1 MARPKRQDE
10 RRSQLVRA
18 TALAISDRGLAGLRL
33 RHIAEGA
40 GVSIGT
46 VLYYYPDL
54 DALLVE
60 VHEEVL
66 ATFYWERVHSTDAID
81 DPREQLRVMVEGGV
95 PQDSADPTLRALYEL
110 HAAALRDESHAA
122 LLTTLWQ
129 REVSLYEAILL
140 RGAEAGAFDLT
151 ESARVIAETATA
163 LEDAFD
169 LHLAG
174 NNDAINHAVAVE
186 RILGYLSLMTGCEL
200 AFAAK
205 SGRRQA
211 RAKSGI

>member
-18 TALAISDRGLAGLRL
+18 TALAISVRGLAGLRL

-140 RGAEAGAFDLT
+140 RGAEAGVFDLT

-186 RILGYLSLMTGCEL
+186 RILGYLSRMTGCEL
-200 AFAAK
+200 TLAAR

-211 RAKSGI
+211 RAKSRI